1 MTTIR
6 EIAQKAGVSAG
17 TVSRILNE
25 DNTLSVAAT
34 TRQRVVQLADEL
46 AYNAEK
52 LQTNRKWT
60 KSIAVVTTLSAE
72 QEQVDEYYR
81 KIGVVFMKHLKK
93 RVSK

>member
-6 EIAQKAGVSAG
+6 DIAQKAGVSAG

-25 DNTLSVAAT
+25 DDTLSVAAS

-52 LQTNRKWT
+52 LQTNRRWT

-81 KIGVVFMKHLKK
+81 KIWRGIYEASEK

>member
-25 DNTLSVAAT
+25 DNTLSVAVT
-34 TRQRVVQLADEL
+34 TRQRVVQIADEL

-81 KIGVVFMKHLKK
+81 KIWRGIYEASEK